1 MSDELKQIYA
11 SANKSARFH
20 EGQTP
25 INLYRGQRADDPFDM
40 MQPTLIGWMTSNGP
54 RLPDVLLNDST
65 GKSPQYVGGQPGGDL
80 VTESRK
86 RPTTAQLVSDA
97 SAYTVKGCR
106 TIRGD
111 HRGVSVFDATNP
123 QLKNFDWFEIAAGTA
138 IPEALA
144 VTRDADRPIPGR
156 ATHYTIAPKDDMPL
170 SLFLQHL
177 KGMAAAAKKL

>member
-1 MSDELKQIYA
+1 MSDELKQVYT
-11 SANKSARFH
+11 SANKSGRFY

-25 INLYRGQRADDPFDM
+25 VNLYRGQRADDSFDI
-40 MQPTLIGWMTSNGP
+40 MQPTLIGWVTSNGP
-54 RLPDVLLNDST
+54 RLPDILLNDSK
-65 GKSPQYVGGQPGGDL
+65 GNSPQYVGGRPGGEL
-80 VTESRK
+80 VTESKK
-86 RPTTAQLVSDA
+86 RPTTGQIVSDA

-111 HRGVSVFDATNP
+111 HRGVSVFDTTNP
-123 QLKNFDWFEIAAGTA
+123 QLKNFDWYEIAAGTP

-177 KGMAAAAKKL
+177 KGMAAKAKKV